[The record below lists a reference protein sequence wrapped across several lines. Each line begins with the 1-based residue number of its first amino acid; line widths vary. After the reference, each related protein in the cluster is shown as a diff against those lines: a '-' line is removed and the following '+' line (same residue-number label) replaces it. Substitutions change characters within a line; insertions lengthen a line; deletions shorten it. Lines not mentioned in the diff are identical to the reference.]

1 MLTRLIVNFAYLLK
15 ASAYYRNTKLFF
27 YNLLEN
33 PDSRIK
39 SNFDAVM
46 ICLVLFSVFLLIYE
60 VDTQFTEIDR
70 LVEHVL
76 ITLFIIEYL
85 LRAWLYNNVHEIILE
100 NYEKAKYLNSP
111 FRLGEVARLILARK
125 IKYIFTPLAVID
137 LLAILP
143 SYRPLTALRVL
154 LIFRLL
160 KLLRY
165 FKSLKL
171 FSEVL
176 HSKRFELYNLAIF
189 LGFLVFIGST
199 GIYLFEHPTN
209 SGQVGN
215 LFDAVYWAIVTVSS
229 VGYGDIAPQTTGGRL
244 VAMALILTGLGVLS
258 FVISIIVSAFSDKMQ
273 DLRENR
279 TYAELKRYPS
289 FVIICGFGRVGLHIA
304 MQLEKHQQRF
314 VVIDIKEV
322 NVLKAR
328 RHGYLAIHADASKN
342 EVLINAGIKNR
353 ATAVL
358 CTTGDDVVNFY
369 IALTSQHLNPDIRI
383 ISRANNQD
391 NVKKLYQA
399 GADNVIQPFEIAA
412 MVVAEYIGQPVAFE
426 AILGIIR
433 EEKQFIL
440 ETLCVHSESIL
451 DELCISKV
459 DFERRKLMLVGVISS
474 NPVHRKHKNSYKLK
488 NEHFYFNPEPYFVL
502 RPGDLL
508 VVLGREIAID
518 YFRDQIEKS
527 RLKNESGS

>member
-1 MLTRLIVNFAYLLK
+1 MLTRLIVNFACLLK
-15 ASAYYRNTKLFF
+15 ASANYRNTKLFF

-33 PDSRIK
+33 PESRIK
-39 SNFDAVM
+39 SNFNVVM
-46 ICLVLFSVFLLIYE
+46 ICLVLSSVFLLIYE
-60 VDTQFTEIDR
+60 VDTQFTGIER
-70 LVEHVL
+70 LFEYFLV
-76 ITLFIIEYL
+76 TLFIIEYL
-85 LRAWLYNNVHEIILE
+85 LRAWLYNDVHKIILE
-100 NYEKAKYLNSP
+100 NYEKAEYLNSP
-111 FRLGEVARLILARK
+111 FRLGKVVRLILAKK
-125 IKYIFTPLAVID
+125 IEYIFTPLAVID

-143 SYRPLTALRVL
+143 SYRPVKMLQVL

-165 FKSLKL
+165 FKSLNL
-171 FSEVL
+171 FAEILS
-176 HSKRFELYNLAIF
+176 SKRFELYNLITF

-209 SGQVGN
+209 SGEVGN
-215 LFDAVYWAIVTVSS
+215 LFDAAYWAIVTVSS
-229 VGYGDIAPQTTGGRL
+229 VGYGDIAPKTTGGRL

-258 FVISIIVSAFSDKMQ
+258 FVISIIVSAFNDKMQ

-279 TYAELKRYPS
+279 TYAELKRYPG

-304 MQLEKHQQRF
+304 SQLEKHRQRF
-314 VVIDIKEV
+314 VVIDSEEV
-322 NVLKAR
+322 NALKAR
-328 RHGYLAIHADASKN
+328 RLGYLVIHADASKY
-342 EVLINAGIKNR
+342 EVLINAGIRNR
-353 ATAVL
+353 AAAVL
-358 CTTGDDVVNFY
+358 CATGDDVVNVY
-369 IALTSQHLNPDIRI
+369 ITLTSRHLNPAIRI
-383 ISRANNQD
+383 ISRANSQD

-433 EEKQFIL
+433 EEKQIIM
-440 ETLCVHSESIL
+440 ETLIVHSGSVIDGISIFN
-451 DELCISKV
+451 V
-459 DFERRKLMLVGVISS
+459 DLEHRKLMLVGVISA

-488 NEHFYFNPEPYFVL
+488 NEHFYFNPDPNFVL
-502 RPGDLL
+502 RAGDLL

-527 RLKNESGS
+527 RIGNGLKP

>member
-1 MLTRLIVNFAYLLK
+1 LLQ
-15 ASAYYRNTKLFF
+15 ASAYYRNSKLFF

-33 PDSRIK
+33 PESRIK
-39 SNFDAVM
+39 SNFDIAM

-60 VDTQFTEIDR
+60 VDTQFTGIER
-70 LVEHVL
+70 LFEYVL

-85 LRAWLYNNVHEIILE
+85 LRAWLYNDVHKIILE
-100 NYEKAKYLNSP
+100 NYEKAEYLNSP
-111 FRLGEVARLILARK
+111 FRLGDVARLILAKK
-125 IKYIFTPLAVID
+125 IEYMFTPLAVID

-143 SYRPLTALRVL
+143 SYRPLKMLRIL

-171 FSEVL
+171 FAEVL
-176 HSKRFELYNLAIF
+176 RTKRFELFNLAIF

-199 GIYLFEHPTN
+199 GIYLFEHPAN

-258 FVISIIVSAFSDKMQ
+258 FVISVIVSAFNEKMQ

-279 TYAELKRYPS
+279 TYAELKRYPN

-304 MQLEKHQQRF
+304 RQLEKHKQRF
-314 VVIDIKEV
+314 VVIDNREV
-322 NVLKAR
+322 NALKAR
-328 RHGYLAIHADASKN
+328 RLGYLAIHADASKN

-353 ATAVL
+353 AVAVL
-358 CTTGDDVVNFY
+358 CTTGDDVVNVY
-369 IALTSQHLNPDIRI
+369 ITLTSRYLNPDIRI

-433 EEKQFIL
+433 EEKQFIM
-440 ETLCVHSESIL
+440 ETLCVHSGSAIDGISIFNA
-451 DELCISKV
+451 
-459 DFERRKLMLVGVISS
+459 DFEHRKLMLVGVISA
-474 NPVHRKHKNSYKLK
+474 NPLNLKHKNSYKLK

-502 RPGDLL
+502 RAGDLL
-508 VVLGREIAID
+508 VILGREIAID

-527 RLKNESGS
+527 RLKSVFTS

>member
-1 MLTRLIVNFAYLLK
+1 MLTRLIVYVAYFLK
-15 ASAYYRNTKLFF
+15 TSPYYRNTKRFF

-39 SNFDAVM
+39 SYFDVVM

-60 VDTQFTEIDR
+60 VDTRLTKIDM
-70 LVEHVL
+70 LFEHVV
-76 ITLFIIEYL
+76 IILFIIEYL
-85 LRAWLYNNVHEIILE
+85 LRAWLYNDVHEIILE
-100 NYEKAKYLNSP
+100 HYEKAEYLHFP

-125 IKYIFTPLAVID
+125 IEYIFSPLAIID

-143 SYRPLTALRVL
+143 SYRPLSVLRVL
-154 LIFRLL
+154 LIFRLF

-171 FSEVL
+171 FAEVL
-176 HSKRFELYNLAIF
+176 DSKRFELYNLALF

-209 SGQVGN
+209 SKQVSN
-215 LFDAVYWAIVTVSS
+215 LFDAAYWSIITVSS
-229 VGYGDIAPQTTGGRL
+229 VGFGDIAPKTPGGRL

-258 FVISIIVSAFSDKMQ
+258 FFISIIVSGFSDRMH

-279 TYAELKRYPS
+279 TYAELKHYKS
-289 FVIICGFGRVGLHIA
+289 FVIICGFGRVGRHIA
-304 MQLEKHQQRF
+304 MQLEKHRQNF
-314 VVIDIKEV
+314 VVIDSKEI
-322 NVLKAR
+322 NASKAR
-328 RHGYLAIHADASKN
+328 RLGYHVIHADASKN
-342 EVLINAGIKNR
+342 EVLINAGIKNK

-358 CTTGDDVVNFY
+358 CTTGDDVVNVY
-369 IALTSQHLNPDIRI
+369 ITLTSRHLNPAIRI

-433 EEKQFIL
+433 EEKQFIM
-440 ETLCVHSESIL
+440 ETLCVHSDSVVDGIK
-451 DELCISKV
+451 ISEI
-459 DFERRKLMLVGVISS
+459 DFERRKLMLVGVISA

-488 NEHFYFNPEPYFVL
+488 NQHFYFNPEPYFVL
-502 RPGDLL
+502 RAGDLL
-508 VVLGREIAID
+508 VVLGRDVAID

-527 RLKNESGS
+527 RLKDGRKR

>member
-1 MLTRLIVNFAYLLK
+1 MLTRLIVYFAYFLK
-15 ASAYYRNTKLFF
+15 KSPHYKNTKRFF

-33 PDSRIK
+33 PDSQIK
-39 SNFDAVM
+39 PKFDVVM
-46 ICLVLFSVFLLIYE
+46 ICLVLFSVILLIYE
-60 VDTQFTEIDR
+60 VDAQLTQIER
-70 LVEHVL
+70 LFEQVL
-76 ITLFIIEYL
+76 IVLFIIEYL
-85 LRAWLYNNVHEIILE
+85 LRAWLYNDAHKIILE
-100 NYEKAKYLNSP
+100 HYEKAEYLNCP
-111 FRLGEVARLILARK
+111 FRLGEVARLILAKK
-125 IKYIFTPLAVID
+125 IEYIFTPLAVID

-143 SYRPLTALRVL
+143 SYRPLRILRVL
-154 LIFRLL
+154 LIFRLF
-160 KLLRY
+160 KLFRY

-171 FSEVL
+171 FAEVL
-176 HSKRFELYNLAIF
+176 NIKRFELYSLAIF

-209 SGQVGN
+209 SEQVSN
-215 LFDAVYWAIVTVSS
+215 LFDAVYWSIVTVSS

-258 FVISIIVSAFSDKMQ
+258 FFISIIVSAFNDKMQ

-279 TYAELKRYPS
+279 IYAELKRYPN
-289 FVIICGFGRVGLHIA
+289 FVIICGFGRVGRHIA

-314 VVIDIKEV
+314 VVIDSKEV
-322 NVLKAR
+322 NASKGR
-328 RHGYLAIHADASKN
+328 RLGYLAIHADASKN

-358 CTTGDDVVNFY
+358 CTTGDDVVNVY
-369 IALTSQHLNPDIRI
+369 ITLTSRYLNPDIRI

-412 MVVAEYIGQPVAFE
+412 MAVAEYIGQPVAFE

-433 EEKQFIL
+433 EEKQFIM
-440 ETLCVHSESIL
+440 ETLCVHSGSVIEGMN
-451 DELCISKV
+451 ISEV
-459 DFERRKLMLVGVISS
+459 DCHRRKLMLVGVISA
-474 NPVHRKHKNSYKLK
+474 NPVHRKHKNSYKLI
-488 NEHFYFNPEPYFVL
+488 NEHFYFNPEPYFEL
-502 RPGDLL
+502 QAGDLL
-508 VVLGREIAID
+508 VVLGREIGID

-527 RLKNESGS
+527 RLKNGRRR